1 MQHSAPRLEVA
12 ANNACT
18 VTAQL
23 VLAALEVSQDSGT
36 GDSVQVDLEERS
48 EVRQGEGRVPSEW
61 RGVEGKDRIGGAD
74 GPCEGEWRE
83 EWDVRRSRGG
93 GRGSGKR
100 M

>member
-48 EVRQGEGRVPSEW
+48 EVRQGEGR
-61 RGVEGKDRIGGAD
+61 GGHPLN
-74 GPCEGEWRE
+74 GGEWRVKIGWE
-83 EWDVRRSRGG
+83 EQMNLVKGSG
-93 GRGSGKR
+93 GRNG